1 MKFSYSIFITLFYFL
16 TIINGYSQNME
27 NCATQTSDKDMQ
39 FIIENMDLIRYYEN
53 EYFLLKE
60 SKTSTALSSVPVKIH
75 IITNDDGSGGIDIND
90 VLSELDEVNAYFQ
103 NSFVEFFVC
112 DDVNYINSSSLYD
125 FDSDTQQ
132 DLLFSNHQ
140 ASHPHGAR
148 LAQARRC
155 LP

>member
-1 MKFSYSIFITLFYFL
+1 
-16 TIINGYSQNME
+16 ME

-90 VLSELDEVNAYFQ
+90 VL
-103 NSFVEFFVC
+103 
-112 DDVNYINSSSLYD
+112 
-125 FDSDTQQ
+125 
-132 DLLFSNHQ
+132 
-140 ASHPHGAR
+140 
-148 LAQARRC
+148 
-155 LP
+155 